1 MKYQVTITA
10 TAVKLLTVEADNETE
25 AERLARQEAP
35 GVRAEYTDA
44 VVSVVRIGEKK
55 A

>member
-10 TAVKLLTVEADNETE
+10 TAVKILTVEADSDVE
-25 AERLARQEAP
+25 AERLARREAP
-35 GVRAEYTDA
+35 GVRAEYTDP
-44 VVSVVRIGEKK
+44 VVSVVEIQEK

>member
-10 TAVKLLTVEADNETE
+10 TAVKILTVEADNDVE
-25 AERLARQEAP
+25 AERLARREAP

-44 VVSVVRIGEKK
+44 TVSVARIGEKK